1 MPPHTTL
8 ECHIVLVTM
17 THSAMTV
24 PVLRAMLIGVIAQ
37 HVNVYMTSC
46 ILWRNLHFLV
56 HRNRKLVAVVMLH
69 TWNSLIIVTVQC
81 HMARYLVM
89 SIVESKTTTETCVK
103 YLCCYMWLCISR
115 AICSRACLVMCRVM
129 HSSSNTDSQ

>member
-37 HVNVYMTSC
+37 HVNVYMTTRIYAFSLMVRYEDEGEGARGRGEGMQPIDIDSHLMRWTC
-46 ILWRNLHFLV
+46 ARFGQYLPSSAALGSLRVWALHVMYVQQRWLALV
-56 HRNRKLVAVVMLH
+56 LRSH
-69 TWNSLIIVTVQC
+69 TAW
-81 HMARYLVM
+81 
-89 SIVESKTTTETCVK
+89 
-103 YLCCYMWLCISR
+103 
-115 AICSRACLVMCRVM
+115 
-129 HSSSNTDSQ
+129 